1 MGRSKSLR
9 LTQRASNSS
18 RPVHSGRRMSMPVQA
33 LAPMPFA
40 NGRFGRS
47 ATLQG
52 ASSQAAG
59 AGGRQLETPSPDTR
73 GGRGRKKLSRMH
85 RRQEQVIFGAVE
97 AVQSGSSVS
106 SAGFKT
112 AYSRHSVAR
121 YERLQQLGLDD
132 VDLPAFMSA
141 QQGFGADAPLS
152 DSTVALLQRVLAQ
165 HPLLA
170 TLSNSE
176 LREVIDCM
184 QRLEMDEGEAV
195 ASADDDGSSAAGS
208 SVYMIVERGTLAVR
222 GTRTVGEQ
230 MLSSLQ
236 YGAAAGGEQAST
248 SPSGLAEEVAVEQR
262 ISAGESHGENAL
274 LGSHGLS
281 LGAPDSYE
289 HEPTIVALESHTV
302 VWTLDAAAFR
312 STVASLSS
320 WRMQQTR
327 EALRAVELLRPLS
340 AAQVSLPCP
349 MPIR

>member
-1 MGRSKSLR
+1 
-9 LTQRASNSS
+9 
-18 RPVHSGRRMSMPVQA
+18 
-33 LAPMPFA
+33 
-40 NGRFGRS
+40 
-47 ATLQG
+47 
-52 ASSQAAG
+52 
-59 AGGRQLETPSPDTR
+59 
-73 GGRGRKKLSRMH
+73 
-85 RRQEQVIFGAVE
+85 
-97 AVQSGSSVS
+97 
-106 SAGFKT
+106 
-112 AYSRHSVAR
+112 
-121 YERLQQLGLDD
+121 
-132 VDLPAFMSA
+132 
-141 QQGFGADAPLS
+141 
-152 DSTVALLQRVLAQ
+152 
-165 HPLLA
+165 
-170 TLSNSE
+170 
-176 LREVIDCM
+176 
-184 QRLEMDEGEAV
+184 
-195 ASADDDGSSAAGS
+195 
-208 SVYMIVERGTLAVR
+208 VERGTLAVR

-289 HEPTIVALESHTV
+289 HEPTIVALESRTV

-349 MPIR
+349 LPIR